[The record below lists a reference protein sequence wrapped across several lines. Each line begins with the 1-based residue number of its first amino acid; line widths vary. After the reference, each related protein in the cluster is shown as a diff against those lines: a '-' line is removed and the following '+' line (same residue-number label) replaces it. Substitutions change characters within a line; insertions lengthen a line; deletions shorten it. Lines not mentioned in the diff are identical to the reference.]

1 MSFCL
6 MGMNSADLYNCS
18 ILKDDVITYFHTKTK
33 DRRHDRAKMM
43 VRVPAIIKPM
53 MEKYKDNA
61 SSG

>member
-1 MSFCL
+1 
-6 MGMNSADLYNCS
+6 MNSADLYNCS